1 MLIKSAKPIR
11 TATISRDTNETSI
24 QLEINLDGK
33 GKYDI
38 STGIGFFDHMLE
50 QLSKHSGVNIT
61 LRCKGDLYIDCH
73 HTVEDVGIALGDA
86 FKDALGSKKGIAR
99 YADTITP
106 MDECL
111 ILVALDF
118 SGRSFLKYT
127 VPIKT
132 ERLGTLETE
141 SIYEFFNG
149 FARSSGLTLH
159 IKALEEGNTHHMLE
173 GVFKGFA
180 RSIKHAI
187 SIIDASDDAMIP
199 STKGIL

>member
-1 MLIKSAKPIR
+1 MKESITPVR
-11 TATISRDTNETSI
+11 TAQVNRDTNETSI
-24 QLEINLDGK
+24 QIEINLDGK
-33 GKYDI
+33 GQYDI

-50 QLSKHSGVNIT
+50 QLSKHSGVSIK
-61 LRCKGDLYIDCH
+61 LRCKGDLHIDCH

-86 FKDALGSKKGIAR
+86 FKEALGNKKGIAR

-118 SGRSFLKYT
+118 SGRSFLKFT
-127 VPIKT
+127 IPLKT

-149 FARSSGLTLH
+149 FTRSSGLTLH
-159 IKALEEGNTHHMLE
+159 IKALEEGNTHHMIE

-180 RSIKHAI
+180 RSVKQAI
-187 SIIDASDDAMIP
+187 TIIDASDDAMIP
-199 STKGIL
+199 STKGSL

>member
-1 MLIKSAKPIR
+1 MNLTSREANFSRVTTETKIE
-11 TATISRDTNETSI
+11 IS
-24 QLEINLDGK
+24 INLDGN
-33 GKYDI
+33 GKYNI

-50 QLSKHSGVNIT
+50 QLSRHSGIDIELN
-61 LRCKGDLYIDCH
+61 CEGDLHIDCH
-73 HTVEDVGIALGDA
+73 HTVEDVGIALGET
-86 FKDALGSKKGIAR
+86 FLKALGTKAGIAR

-111 ILVALDF
+111 MLVALDF

-127 VPIKT
+127 VPLQT

-149 FARSSGLTLH
+149 FSRASGLTLH
-159 IKALEEGNTHHMLE
+159 IKSLEDGNTHHMLE
-173 GVFKGFA
+173 AVFKGFA
-180 RSIKHAI
+180 RSLKEAVQIVDT
-187 SIIDASDDAMIP
+187 SENASVP